1 MLNLG
6 ETFAW
11 EFKAQTPLVVTM
23 NSIDI
28 AGLVGS
34 RHDSVKRAIERLA
47 ATGVISKPP
56 MVDGEKSANGI
67 VTKVCVFEGEQG
79 KRDSVITTVN
89 QKPKRKVYHF
99 LARNIVN
106 FGTITS

>member
-47 ATGVISKPP
+47 YPGTITLPPSVEKPTAGRP
-56 MVDGEKSANGI
+56 TTVY
-67 VTKVCVFEGEQG
+67 VFEGEQG

-89 QKPKRKVYHF
+89 QKPNRKVCHF